1 LHWGG
6 IVTTNN
12 SEITKPV
19 EPSQARKPY
28 KAPELLHWGTM
39 RDITLSAG
47 TKSTH
52 SDGAMKNPN
61 KTS

>member
-1 LHWGG
+1 MA
-6 IVTTNN
+6 VKNN
-12 SEITKPV
+12 ESEIIKPAQL
-19 EPSQARKPY
+19 PQARKPY

>member
-1 LHWGG
+1 MSDNNRE
-6 IVTTNN
+6 IVKQPAQ
-12 SEITKPV
+12 S
-19 EPSQARKPY
+19 SQARKPY
-28 KAPELLHWGTM
+28 KAPELLRWGTM